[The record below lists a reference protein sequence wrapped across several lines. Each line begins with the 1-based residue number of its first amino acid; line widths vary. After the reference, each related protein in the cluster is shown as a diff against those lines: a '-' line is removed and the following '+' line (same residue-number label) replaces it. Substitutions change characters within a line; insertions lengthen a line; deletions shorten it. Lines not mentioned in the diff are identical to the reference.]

1 MRRIPN
7 LRGGGMSYD
16 RIAKQLNADGVTG
29 NRRANMLTIW
39 GRPTSA
45 MTQKVLWALGEIG
58 LEFELI
64 LASGTMGPGGSIDKG
79 NEPYGFVDTPA
90 YRAMNPNGTVPTI
103 KDGEFTLWESNSI
116 VSYLAMKYAPELM
129 YGADIET
136 FASASRWMDWE
147 GNVFLPHQHTLV
159 MHLVRLPP
167 EERDPEAVEGAR
179 QALLKPLQIIE
190 EQLARTPF
198 MTGDRFTMGDIPVGM
213 RVHRWF
219 LFDLETPDMP
229 NLRRWYDVIRRR
241 PAFLEH
247 IADPALHLSG

>member
-1 MRRIPN
+1 
-7 LRGGGMSYD
+7 
-16 RIAKQLNADGVTG
+16 
-29 NRRANMLTIW
+29 
-39 GRPTSA
+39 
-45 MTQKVLWALGEIG
+45 
-58 LEFELI
+58 
-64 LASGTMGPGGSIDKG
+64 
-79 NEPYGFVDTPA
+79 
-90 YRAMNPNGTVPTI
+90 MNPNGTVPTI

-129 YGADIET
+129 YGDDIEP

-159 MHLVRLPP
+159 MHLARLPP
-167 EERDPEAVEGAR
+167 EERDPAAVEGAR
-179 QALLKPLQIIE
+179 QALLWPLQIIE